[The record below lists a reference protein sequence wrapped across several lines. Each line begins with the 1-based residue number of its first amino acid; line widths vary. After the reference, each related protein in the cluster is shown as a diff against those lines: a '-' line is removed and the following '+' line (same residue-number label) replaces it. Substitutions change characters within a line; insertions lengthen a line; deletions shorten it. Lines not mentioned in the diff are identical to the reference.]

1 MSSLIN
7 FETLAIQE
15 FPEIVSDKKI
25 TRKQVNQ
32 VVEKHKCRYPSHIFV
47 PQNNISRGVF
57 KFEYSP
63 SESDNYVAPKQ
74 ETDKELD
81 TRIRDTYRSIET
93 LINAVA
99 KGVTPSL
106 IISGAPGLGKSYT
119 VEKVLTDNNQ
129 HFVFHRGYIKSTHL
143 FRLLWENREKGQTI
157 VLDDTDSIFDDLT
170 ALNLLKAALEL
181 KESKLIGWGS
191 EKEMEDSDGEVIPR
205 YFMYQGSIIFLTNIN
220 FSDSIKNGNK
230 LAPHLAAI
238 DSRSIQLDMNIRT
251 PREIF
256 CRLTQVIN
264 ESDINEKRGITDKL
278 SKDMLDFMQDNLDRC
293 KEISIRSY
301 EKLSALVIADPL
313 FWKPLAERVMLR

>member
-1 MSSLIN
+1 MMIN

-15 FPEIVSDKKI
+15 FPEIVNEKKI
-25 TRKQVNQ
+25 TRKQVNA

-57 KFEYSP
+57 RFEYTP
-63 SESDNYVAPKQ
+63 SESDPVIEPIKQ
-74 ETDKELD
+74 ESDEELD

-99 KGVTPSL
+99 KGITPSL
-106 IISGAPGLGKSYT
+106 IVSGAPGLGKSYT
-119 VEKVLTDNNQ
+119 VEKVLTDNNRQ
-129 HFVFHRGYIKSTHL
+129 FVFHRGYIKSTHL

-157 VLDDTDSIFDDLT
+157 VLDDVDSIFDDLT

-191 EKEMEDSDGEVIPR
+191 EKEMEDSEGEIIPR

-220 FSDSIKNGNK
+220 FSDSIRNGNK
-230 LAPHLAAI
+230 LAPHLAAL

-256 CRLTQVIN
+256 CRLKQVIA
-264 ESDINEKRGITDKL
+264 ESDINEKRGISDKL
-278 SKDMLDFMQDNLDRC
+278 SRDMLDFMQDNLSRC

>member
-1 MSSLIN
+1 MMIN

-15 FPEIVSDKKI
+15 FPEIVNEKKI
-25 TRKQVNQ
+25 TRKQVNA

-57 KFEYSP
+57 RFEYTP
-63 SESDNYVAPKQ
+63 SESDPVIEPVKQ
-74 ETDKELD
+74 ESDEELD
-81 TRIRDTYRSIET
+81 TRIRETYRSIET

-99 KGVTPSL
+99 KGITPSL
-106 IISGAPGLGKSYT
+106 IVSGAPGLGKSYT
-119 VEKVLTDNNQ
+119 VEKVLTDNNRQ
-129 HFVFHRGYIKSTHL
+129 FVFHRGYIKSTHL

-157 VLDDTDSIFDDLT
+157 VLDDVDSIFDDLT

-191 EKEMEDSDGEVIPR
+191 EKEMEDSEGEVIPR

-220 FSDSIKNGNK
+220 FSDSIRNGNK
-230 LAPHLAAI
+230 LAPHLAAL

-256 CRLTQVIN
+256 CRLKQVIA
-264 ESDINEKRGITDKL
+264 ESDINEKRGISDNL
-278 SKDMLDFMQDNLDRC
+278 SRDMLDFMQDNLSRC